1 MWQAHCNY
9 DMDAKLEEVAIRYGE
24 LQDEV
29 NDMEEELKQ
38 LQAGTFGTDSEDAEE
53 RAREFFSD
61 ASRGGGTVGTKRI
74 DEVRQK
80 KSELE
85 AERNSTRESLLEEIV
100 KLQLPFEETIEP
112 REESVAFPFSE
123 SMSEEVLEAISEVLN
138 EDLTSGEVRITQEDL
153 VVESNDVEEA
163 IEKAESFI
171 ENLRTNAG
179 TKVDIDEYLDDL
191 RDRDKKVRLTLY
203 ILHKADRP
211 LTKKEIESRMGVE
224 PGTLRGQLYYVLEHD
239 PYLKKKD
246 QEFSLSETGREV
258 IEGYIEEYGAPDGVE
273 QTKEVSQ

>member
-1 MWQAHCNY
+1 
-9 DMDAKLEEVAIRYGE
+9 MDGGLEEVAIRYRE
-24 LQDEV
+24 LQEEILAK
-29 NDMEEELKQ
+29 EEELKE
-38 LQAGTFGTDSEDAEE
+38 LQAGTFGTNSENAEE

-61 ASRGGGTVGTKRI
+61 ASRTEGTTGTKRI

-85 AERNSTRESLLEEIV
+85 VERDSARESLLEEIV
-100 KLQLPFEETIEP
+100 NLQLPFEETIEP
-112 REESVAFPFSE
+112 RDESVAFPFSE
-123 SMSEEVLEAISEVLN
+123 SMPEEVIEAISEVLN
-138 EDLTSGEVRITQEDL
+138 EDLTSGEIRITQEDL

-163 IEKAESFI
+163 IERAESFI

-179 TKVDIDEYLDDL
+179 TKVDIDEYLDNL
-191 RDRDKKVRLTLY
+191 RDRDKKVRLILH
-203 ILHKADRP
+203 ILHKANGP

-224 PGTLRGQLYYVLEHD
+224 PGTLRGQLYYVLEND

-246 QEFSLSETGREV
+246 QEFSLSETGKEV